1 MKFFLIGMPG
11 SGKTTLGRQ
20 LAEALSL
27 PFIDLDHEIEKK
39 EGIQVKEIFAARGED
54 YFRQVESDTL
64 KFFALSSGD
73 FVLATG
79 GGAPCFHNGID
90 IINASGTSIFLDVS
104 IEEIVRRVE
113 SNTDRPLLAT
123 NENADDKIK
132 QLRERLEGIRETRLN
147 AYRKA
152 SITMVNPVLTDLLLR
167 IKKF

>member
-27 PFIDLDHEIEKK
+27 PFIDLDHEIEAR
-39 EGIQVKEIFAARGED
+39 EGIQVKEIFATRGED
-54 YFRQVESDTL
+54 NFRLIESDTL
-64 KFFALSSGD
+64 KFFASSAED

-90 IINASGTSIFLDVS
+90 IINASGTSIFLDVPV
-104 IEEIVRRVE
+104 EEIVRRVE
-113 SNTDRPLLAT
+113 SNTDRPLLTT

-132 QLRERLEGIRETRLN
+132 QLRERLEGIREARLN
-147 AYRKA
+147 VYRKA
-152 SITMVNPVLTDLLLR
+152 SITVVNPVLADLLLSVKR
-167 IKKF
+167 